1 MIDFLE
7 GVIEDL
13 KERYIL
19 LNVSGVG
26 YGVNISSSTFES
38 LKDKTGIVR
47 IYTYL
52 SISENNISLFGFST
66 QEEKE
71 IFLSLLNV
79 EGIGPKGG
87 INILSGTSV
96 ERLRKAIASGD
107 EFFLTNIPGLGPKKA
122 KRIIVE
128 LKDKFKTLTEE
139 ILDEQDEDYIQ
150 VLLTLG
156 FQYNRAREAL
166 KQTYKTVKDK
176 KNREE
181 VIKEALKY
189 LSK

>member
-7 GVIEDL
+7 GVIEEI
-13 KERYIL
+13 KEKYLL
-19 LNVSGVG
+19 LNVSGIG
-26 YGVNISSSTFES
+26 YGINISSTTYEI
-38 LKDKTGIVR
+38 LKNKTGIVR

-52 SISENNISLFGFST
+52 NLSENNISLYGFST
-66 QEEKE
+66 QEEKD

-79 EGIGPKGG
+79 EGIGPRGG

-96 ERLRKAIASGD
+96 ERLRKAIAGGD

-122 KRIIVE
+122 KRIIIE
-128 LKDKFKTLTEE
+128 LKDKFKTMDEDIYE
-139 ILDEQDEDYIQ
+139 EQDEDYLQ

-156 FQYNRAREAL
+156 FQYNKAREAL
-166 KQTYKTVKDK
+166 KQTYKTVKDR
-176 KNREE
+176 KNKEE

>member
-7 GVIEDL
+7 GVIEDI
-13 KERYIL
+13 KDRYVL

-26 YGVNISSSTFES
+26 YGVNISSSTFEA

-52 SISENNISLFGFST
+52 SVSENNIGLYGFST
-66 QEEKE
+66 PEEKE

-107 EFFLTNIPGLGPKKA
+107 EFFLTSIPGLGPKKA

-128 LKDKFKTLTEE
+128 LKDRFKTLN
-139 ILDEQDEDYIQ
+139 
-150 VLLTLG
+150 LLTV
-156 FQYNRAREAL
+156 A
-166 KQTYKTVKDK
+166 
-176 KNREE
+176 
-181 VIKEALKY
+181 
-189 LSK
+189 

>member
-7 GVIEDL
+7 GVIEEIKD
-13 KERYIL
+13 RYLL

-26 YGVNISSSTFES
+26 YGINISSSTYEF
-38 LKDKTGIVR
+38 LKNKTGIVR

-52 SISENNISLFGFST
+52 NSGENNISLFGFST
-66 QEEKE
+66 IEEKE

-96 ERLRKAIASGD
+96 DKLKKAIATGD

-128 LKDKFKTLTEE
+128 LKDKFKMLAEDVF
-139 ILDEQDEDYIQ
+139 DEQDEDYLQ
-150 VLLTLG
+150 VLLTLV
-156 FQYNRAREAL
+156 FQYNKAREAL
-166 KQTYKTVKDK
+166 KQTYNIIKDK
-176 KNREE
+176 KNKEE

>member
-7 GVIEDL
+7 GIIEEI

-26 YGVNISSSTFES
+26 YGVNISSSTFET
-38 LKDKTGIVR
+38 LKDKNGIVR

-52 SISENNISLFGFST
+52 NVSENNIGLYGFST
-66 QEEKE
+66 LEEKE

-96 ERLRKAIASGD
+96 DRLKKAIASGD

-122 KRIIVE
+122 KRIIIE
-128 LKDKFKTLTEE
+128 LKDKFKMLTEDVY
-139 ILDEQDEDYIQ
+139 DEQDDDYIQ

-166 KQTYKTVKDK
+166 KQTYKLVKDRR
-176 KNREE
+176 NREE

>member
-7 GVIEDL
+7 GVIEEI
-13 KERYIL
+13 KEKYLL
-19 LNVSGVG
+19 LNVSGIG
-26 YGVNISSSTFES
+26 YGINISSSTFEM
-38 LKDKTGIVR
+38 LKDKTGMVR

-52 SISENNISLFGFST
+52 SVSENNIGLYGFSMP
-66 QEEKE
+66 EEKE

-87 INILSGTSV
+87 INILSGTSADK
-96 ERLRKAIASGD
+96 LKKAIATGD

-128 LKDKFKTLTEE
+128 LRDKFKMLTEDVFE
-139 ILDEQDEDYIQ
+139 EQDEDYLQ

-156 FQYNRAREAL
+156 FQYNKAREAL
-166 KQTYKTVKDK
+166 KQTYKTIKDR
-176 KNREE
+176 KNKEE
-181 VIKEALKY
+181 IIKEALKY

>member
-7 GVIEDL
+7 GVIEDI
-13 KERYIL
+13 KDRYVL

-26 YGVNISSSTFES
+26 YGVNISSSTFEA

-52 SISENNISLFGFST
+52 SVSENNIGLYGFST
-66 QEEKE
+66 PEEKE

-107 EFFLTNIPGLGPKKA
+107 EFFLTSIPGLGPKKA

-128 LKDKFKTLTEE
+128 LKDRFKTLAEDIPEE
-139 ILDEQDEDYIQ
+139 QYEDYIQ

-156 FQYNRAREAL
+156 FQYNMAREAL
-166 KQTYKTVKDK
+166 KQTYKTVKDR
-176 KNREE
+176 KNKED

>member
-7 GVIEDL
+7 GIIEEIN
-13 KERYIL
+13 ERYLL

-26 YGVNISSSTFES
+26 YGINISSSTYEF
-38 LKDKTGIVR
+38 LKNKSGIVR

-52 SISENNISLFGFST
+52 NAGENNISLYGFST
-66 QEEKE
+66 IEEKQ
-71 IFLSLLNV
+71 IFLSLLSV
-79 EGIGPKGG
+79 EGIGPKGS
-87 INILSGTSV
+87 INILSGTDINQ
-96 ERLRKAIASGD
+96 LKKAIANGD

-128 LKDKFKTLTEE
+128 LKDKFKMLSE
-139 ILDEQDEDYIQ
+139 DVFNEQDEDYLQ
-150 VLLTLG
+150 VLLALG
-156 FQYNRAREAL
+156 FQYNKAREAL
-166 KQTYKTVKDK
+166 KYTYNVIKDK
-176 KNREE
+176 KDKEK